1 MVDFVFEEGVFLAFG
16 RAFAFFF
23 FGEPDLAAEALLEV
37 TSIVIC
43 EFIGWQSWELFVK
56 HLREAMK
63 SG

>member
-1 MVDFVFEEGVFLAFG
+1 MRDFAFAEGGFLAFG

-23 FGEPDLAAEALLEV
+23 FGELDLTAEALLEV

-43 EFIGWQSWELFVK
+43 DFIGWQLWELFVK

>member
-16 RAFAFFF
+16 QAFAFFF
-23 FGEPDLAAEALLEV
+23 FGELDLAAEALLEV

-43 EFIGWQSWELFVK
+43 DFIGWQLWELFVK